1 MPWIEIRPRFLS
13 FFIYQIRCLIMVTWM
28 TVMMNEGVCDG
39 ICDWDDGVGKA
50 EFTVVGTGKYA

>member
-1 MPWIEIRPRFLS
+1 
-13 FFIYQIRCLIMVTWM
+13 
-28 TVMMNEGVCDG
+28 MMNEGVCDG